1 MIKNYI
7 KIAWRNIR
15 KRKFHAIIN
24 VIGLVSSLA
33 FVLLIA
39 AYVWQTYQVNSGLR
53 HADRQYVLQSEY
65 KKTGIGMELTTVGA
79 LPKALREEYPHLVAN
94 YYRIDGITCIISKGT
109 AVYEESVSLGDPT
122 LLDMFGFE
130 LFFGD
135 PNTALAS
142 PFSVV
147 ITEST
152 AIKYFGKTEVLGENL
167 TIRNFAG
174 EKQDFVVTGVLKPT
188 AQNSV
193 MELNAA
199 LSSSI
204 FLPIASEQYFGRNV
218 DNWNNLW
225 IAGFIELQENVQP
238 EQLAIPIQ
246 NLLKQH
252 ADEEVATNLIP
263 QLKPLPSYYL
273 DDNNGAIRQLTHV
286 LILIAG
292 FLLFMAVVNFIN
304 FTVSQSFTR
313 LKEIG
318 VRKIMG
324 SNRFQLILQ
333 LTTEYLMLVW
343 VAGLVA
349 LALYPV
355 LAPLFGS
362 IMLTTLP
369 SLFELPGQFF
379 VYFIFAILC
388 LGMLSGLYPAMK
400 LSQNHLLESLKNQLT
415 NIQQKHLIRRILL
428 FTQFTVTIVVLI
440 AAVVISRQVDIFMKG
455 DLGYDKDYLITVQAP
470 RDWSETGLHK
480 MELVREQLRALPY
493 VDNISLSYGVPDAFG
508 DGIQQLQKVG
518 SEDVVDALMITS
530 DQYFSETYGIP
541 LLAGQFFNSQEKT
554 TADHSKLVITSKTAK
569 ALGYHTPA
577 EAIGQ
582 QVSLFNNRFTGAI
595 VGVTE
600 DFYANSMHSVS
611 PPVIWFSVKN
621 NNQYRF
627 LSIRLKAGSD
637 STLDAMTALEKKWKQ
652 LMPDAPFE
660 FRFMDDTI
668 KNMYTTELQ
677 LQRASQ
683 VATIISVIIIALGL
697 IGLTT
702 LAINLRLKEVGI
714 RKILGASL
722 RQIIVLF
729 SKEFYMTFC
738 LATLVG
744 CPLAYVIMNKWLANY
759 TSRTELHMGVFALPL
774 LGLVLLLFFITGGII
789 LSVVKANPV
798 DSLRNE

>member
-1 MIKNYI
+1 MIKNHM
-7 KIAWRNIR
+7 KIAWRNIW
-15 KRKFHAIIN
+15 KRKFHTIIN
-24 VIGLVSSLA
+24 IVGLVSSMA

-39 AYVWQTYQVNSGLR
+39 AYVWQTHQVNSTLR
-53 HADRQYVLQSEY
+53 HQDRQYVLQSEY
-65 KKTGIGMELTTVGA
+65 KKTGIGLELTTVGA

-94 YYRIDGITCIISKGT
+94 YYRIDGLTCIISNGT
-109 AVYEESVSLGDPT
+109 AVYEESVSLGDST

-130 LFFGD
+130 LFEG
-135 PNTALAS
+135 NASTALTS

-147 ITEST
+147 ITES
-152 AIKYFGKTEVLGENL
+152 AAMKYFGKKEVLGESL

-174 EKQDFVVTGVLKPT
+174 EKHDFAVTGVLKPT

-252 ADEEVATNLIP
+252 ADEQVAANLIP
-263 QLKPLPSYYL
+263 QLKPLSSYYL
-273 DDNNGAIRQLTHV
+273 DDNKGAVRKLTNVLV
-286 LILIAG
+286 LIAA
-292 FLLFMAVVNFIN
+292 FLLLMAVVNFIN

-318 VRKIMG
+318 VRKMMG
-324 SNRFQLILQ
+324 SSNIQLILQ
-333 LTTEYLMLVW
+333 LTTEYTMLVW
-343 VAGLVA
+343 IAGLVA
-349 LALYPV
+349 LGLYPV
-355 LAPLFGS
+355 FAPLFES

-369 SLFELPGQFF
+369 SILKLPVFF
-379 VYFIFAILC
+379 FIYFIFAVLF
-388 LGMLSGLYPAMK
+388 LGVLSGLYPAFK
-400 LSQNHLLESLKNQLT
+400 LSQNRLLESLKNQLA

-440 AAVVISRQVDIFMKG
+440 AAVVISRQVEIFMKG

-470 RDWSETGLHK
+470 RDWSEAGLHK

-493 VDNISLSYGVPDAFG
+493 VNNISLSYGVPGSFA
-508 DGIQQLQKVG
+508 DGIQQVQKVG
-518 SEDVVDALMITS
+518 SEDEVDALMIAS
-530 DQYFSETYGIP
+530 DPYFSDTYSIP
-541 LLAGQFFNSQEKT
+541 LLAGQFFCSPEET
-554 TADHSKLVITSKTAK
+554 TMDNSKLVINNKTAK
-569 ALGYHTPA
+569 ALGYHTPE

-582 QVSLFNNRFTGAI
+582 QVSLFNNRFTGTI
-595 VGVTE
+595 TGVTD
-600 DFYANSMHSVS
+600 DFYANSMHSAS
-611 PPVIWFSVKN
+611 PPVIWFSINN

-627 LSIRLKAGSD
+627 LSIRLKAGS
-637 STLDAMTALEKKWKQ
+637 TLDAMTTIEKKWKQ

-668 KNMYTTELQ
+668 KNMYTIELQ

-683 VATIISVIIIALGL
+683 LATVISIVIIALGL
-697 IGLTT
+697 IGLTA

-714 RKILGASL
+714 RKVLGASF
-722 RQIIVLF
+722 RQIVMLF
-729 SKEFYMTFC
+729 SKEFYITFF
-738 LATLVG
+738 LAVLVG
-744 CPLAYVIMNKWLANY
+744 CPLVSALMNKWLANY
-759 TSRTELHMGVFALPL
+759 ASRIELTMGVFIFPL
-774 LGLVLLLFFITGGII
+774 IGLILLLFFITGGII
-789 LSVVKANPV
+789 LNAIKSNPV
-798 DSLRNE
+798 DSLRDE